1 MTSKIIESAR
11 KDMLAFHKAGLI
23 DDVRMREFEA
33 ICGAS
38 AREFLSDD
46 DTLSDEYLGASLQ
59 QA

>member
-1 MTSKIIESAR
+1 
-11 KDMLAFHKAGLI
+11 MLAFHKAGLI

-33 ICGAS
+33 ICAAS

-46 DTLSDEYLGASLQ
+46 NTLSDEYLGASLQ